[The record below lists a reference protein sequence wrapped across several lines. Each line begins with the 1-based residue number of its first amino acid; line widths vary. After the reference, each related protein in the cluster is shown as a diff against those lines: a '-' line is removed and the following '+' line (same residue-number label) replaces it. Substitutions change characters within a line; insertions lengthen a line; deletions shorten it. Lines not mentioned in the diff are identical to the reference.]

1 MTLLVSICVAILFAV
16 SVYLILGRELKEVAM
31 GLFLLSHAAHL
42 GILAMSGQPLFRAAS
57 GELISAGAPVLGSAE
72 QYVDPLPQ
80 ALILTSIVISFA
92 VMAFILTLLVVTH
105 RRAGVL
111 DVNELAREGRPETSD
126 EL

>member
-1 MTLLVSICVAILFAV
+1 MTLLVSLCVAILFAV
-16 SVYLILGRELKEVAM
+16 SIYLILGRELKEVAM

-42 GILAMSGQPLFRAAS
+42 GILAMSGQPLFRNEA
-57 GELISAGAPVLGSAE
+57 GELVLKGAPVLGAAE
-72 QYVDPLPQ
+72 HYVDPLPQ

-111 DVNELAREGRPETSD
+111 DVNELAEEDLPRASD